1 MTTLL
6 LIPGLVSDARVWR
19 AVAQA
24 APEWLSAANADITR
38 EPTIED
44 MAARL
49 LRENDGPL
57 IPVGHSLGGRVAME
71 MAHQAP
77 ERVRGLVLANTGH
90 DGVGE
95 NEAPKRLAKIAR
107 GYEDMTALAA
117 EWLPPMLAEGVTPD
131 PALVDDLTDMV
142 LKAGPDIHARQ
153 IRAIMERPNAMDY
166 IADIACPVLLL
177 TGAQDSWSPEKQH
190 REIAEKLAV
199 SELQIID
206 GAGHFMP
213 VERPDETVA
222 AITGWL
228 DQHKEVLN
236 V

>member
-1 MTTLL
+1 MTTVL

-19 AVAQA
+19 AVAEA
-24 APEWLSAANADITR
+24 APEWLAVANADLTR

-77 ERVRGLVLANTGH
+77 ERMRGLILANTGH
-90 DGVGE
+90 DGLGE

-107 GYEDMTALAA
+107 GYEDMAALAA
-117 EWLPPMLAEGVTPD
+117 EWLPPMLAEGITPD

-153 IRAIMERPNAMDY
+153 IRAIMERPNAMEY
-166 IADIACPVLLL
+166 ISAITCPVLLI

-190 REIAEKLAV
+190 REIAEKLAASV
-199 SELQIID
+199 LQVID

-222 AITGWL
+222 VITGWL
-228 DQHKEVLN
+228 DRHKEVLN
-236 V
+236 A